1 MEYVEKI
8 AALLAIATSVAA
20 AAGFVFKYYLKKF
33 FEKVDRRQQKIE
45 VMIQAGIKSLQDG
58 FADLSRNQENGRQ
71 QMAREHRGL
80 LDLFKEVADHEREEH
95 KEIIENLIKINVR
108 LESKKGGA

>member
-1 MEYVEKI
+1 MEYVDKI
-8 AALLAIATSVAA
+8 ANAVTLALALATAG
-20 AAGFVFKYYLKKF
+20 GFVFRYYLNKF
-33 FEKVDRRQQKIE
+33 FEKVDRRQAKIE
-45 VMIQAGIKSLQDG
+45 VMIKEGLQSLQDG

-95 KEIIENLIKINVR
+95 KEIIENLIKVNVR
-108 LESKKGGA
+108 LESTKGGA